1 MVLDVGKSI
10 VEGLWSG
17 ISSMASWVT
26 DKVKGFAS
34 GIVDGIK
41 GFLGIHSPSTV
52 FAEIGD
58 NMALG
63 VGVGFTD
70 SMKGVSEDIQGA
82 IPTNLDGPEVS
93 IDDPDVP
100 NPKTPPDV
108 TYGVYPNVESYELP
122 GNEAAASI
130 TGNAAAIGEAVED
143 VVYKV
148 SPIIEDIKTPPV
160 SDLTYA
166 VSPLVEDFNPPGYDK
181 YVEPDN
187 SDDGDPEPDGDGDGN
202 GLRGGPTGG
211 DGGGFT
217 FAPTVPIQITVE
229 GNADR
234 EALEELRAQLEAE
247 FEAKMRELFEEFR
260 EEEIQRAA
268 LKNQLAF

>member
-1 MVLDVGKSI
+1 M
-10 VEGLWSG
+10 
-17 ISSMASWVT
+17 
-26 DKVKGFAS
+26 
-34 GIVDGIK
+34 
-41 GFLGIHSPSTV
+41 
-52 FAEIGD
+52 
-58 NMALG
+58 
-63 VGVGFTD
+63 
-70 SMKGVSEDIQGA
+70 
-82 IPTNLDGPEVS
+82 
-93 IDDPDVP
+93 
-100 NPKTPPDV
+100 
-108 TYGVYPNVESYELP
+108 
-122 GNEAAASI
+122 
-130 TGNAAAIGEAVED
+130 
-143 VVYKV
+143 YKV

-166 VSPLVEDFNPPGYDK
+166 VSPLVEDFNPPGYDKYVEPDNPWMSSETPFMLSVKPTPTPRAMLSPISANTVDGLWMPRKPLIPSTIFNPPGYDK

-260 EEEIQRAA
+260 EEEIQRAG
-268 LKNQLAF
+268 LSLRRSQSD